1 MKETFAGVTPVE
13 KPAKKEKLVTLKNE
27 LNQEL
32 AVALPGSRW
41 MVLDPNGYRSVS
53 EEDAASPHVQD
64 LIKAGYIALT

>member
-27 LNQEL
+27 
-32 AVALPGSRW
+32 
-41 MVLDPNGYRSVS
+41 LDPNGYRSVS